1 MPQIFTMKEVFIVA
15 AKRTPIGSFLGS
27 LSQIPAPVLGG
38 YAVKAALQQANLA
51 PEHVQ
56 ELLFGNVVSANLGQA
71 PASQVAYYGGL
82 PVHVPCTHI
91 NKVCASGMKSIM
103 LGAQSIMLGHQDIIM
118 TGGMENMS
126 LTPHYLP
133 NARTS
138 MKYGNIQI
146 LDGINRDGL
155 QDPFDSSL
163 MGICGEMC
171 AAEYKI
177 TREEN
182 DQYAIQ
188 SYRRAIEATQK
199 GYFKNEI
206 APVPIQTKSGEVLFE
221 KDEEIEKVKFDK
233 IPTIKPAFQK
243 DGTITAANSSKLSD
257 GASAVLL
264 ASGEAV
270 KKHGLKPLA
279 KILSFA
285 DAAVESK
292 WFSIAPS
299 KAMPKALQ
307 LAGLEMKDMDAVE
320 INEAFATVVLVNQR
334 LMNIPNEKINILG
347 GAISLGHPIGSSGA
361 RIMATLIS
369 ALEVVNGK
377 YGIIGICNGG
387 GGASAVVIE
396 RIK

>member
-1 MPQIFTMKEVFIVA
+1 MKEVYIVA

-38 YAVKAALQQANLA
+38 YAVKAALEQAHLA

-82 PVHVPCTHI
+82 PDTVPCTHI
-91 NKVCASGMKSIM
+91 NKVCASGMKAIM
-103 LGAQSIMLGHQDIIM
+103 FGAQSIMLGYNDIVM

-126 LTPHYLP
+126 MIPHYLP
-133 NARTS
+133 NGRTG
-138 MKYGNIQI
+138 MKYGNINL

-163 MGICGEMC
+163 MGVCGELC

-177 TREEN
+177 SREEN

-188 SYRRAIEATQK
+188 SYKRAIEATEK
-199 GYFKNEI
+199 GYFKNEM
-206 APVPIQTKSGEVLFE
+206 APITISGKSGEVIID
-221 KDEEIEKVKFDK
+221 KDEEIKNVKFEK
-233 IPTIKPAFQK
+233 IPTLKPVFQK
-243 DGTITAANSSKLSD
+243 DGTITAANASKLSD

-264 ASGEAV
+264 ASGDAV
-270 KKHGLKPLA
+270 KKHNLKPLA
-279 KILSFA
+279 KIIGFA
-285 DAAVESK
+285 DAALESK

-307 LAGLEMKDMDAVE
+307 MAGLSMNDMDAVE
-320 INEAFATVVLVNQR
+320 INEAFATVVLVNQK
-334 LMNIPNEKINILG
+334 LMNIPNEKLNILG
-347 GAISLGHPIGSSGA
+347 GSISLGHPLGSSGS
-361 RIMATLIS
+361 RIMATLLS
-369 ALEVVNGK
+369 ALELVNGK

>member
-1 MPQIFTMKEVFIVA
+1 MKEVYIVA

-38 YAVKAALQQANLA
+38 YAVKAALEQAHLA
-51 PEHVQ
+51 PEYVQ

-82 PVHVPCTHI
+82 PDTVPCTHI
-91 NKVCASGMKSIM
+91 NKVCASGMKAIM
-103 LGAQSIMLGHQDIIM
+103 IGAQSIMLGHNDIVM

-133 NARTS
+133 NGRTG
-138 MKYGNIQI
+138 MKYGNINL

-155 QDPFDSSL
+155 QDPFDNSL
-163 MGICGEMC
+163 MGICGELC
-171 AAEYKI
+171 ASEYKI
-177 TREEN
+177 SREDN
-182 DQYAIQ
+182 DNYAIQ
-188 SYRRAIEATQK
+188 SYKRAIEATQK
-199 GYFKNEI
+199 GYFKNEM
-206 APVPIQTKSGEVLFE
+206 APITITGKTGEVIID
-221 KDEEIEKVKFDK
+221 KDEEVDRVKFDK
-233 IPTIKPAFQK
+233 IPSLKPAFQK
-243 DGTITAANSSKLSD
+243 DGTITAANASKLSD

-264 ASGEAV
+264 ASGDAV

-279 KILSFA
+279 KIISFA
-285 DAAVESK
+285 DAALESK

-307 LAGLEMKDMDAVE
+307 LAGLSMKDMDAVE
-320 INEAFATVVLVNQR
+320 INEAFATVVLVNQK
-334 LMNIPNEKINILG
+334 LMDIPNEKLNILG
-347 GAISLGHPIGSSGA
+347 GAISLGHPLGSSGS
-361 RIMATLIS
+361 RIMATLLS

-377 YGIIGICNGG
+377 YGMIGICNGG

-396 RIK
+396 RLK

>member
-1 MPQIFTMKEVFIVA
+1 MKEVYIVA

-38 YAVKAALQQANLA
+38 YAVKAALEQAHLA

-56 ELLFGNVVSANLGQA
+56 ELLFGNVVSSNLGQA

-82 PVHVPCTHI
+82 PDTVPCTHI
-91 NKVCASGMKSIM
+91 NKVCASGMKAIM
-103 LGAQSIMLGHQDIIM
+103 FGAQSIMLGHNDIVM

-126 LTPHYLP
+126 LIPHYLP
-133 NARTS
+133 NGRTG
-138 MKYGNIQI
+138 MKYGNINL

-155 QDPFDSSL
+155 QDPFDNSL
-163 MGICGEMC
+163 MGICGELC
-171 AAEYKI
+171 ASEYKI

-182 DQYAIQ
+182 DNYAIQ
-188 SYRRAIEATQK
+188 SYKRAIEATQK
-199 GYFKNEI
+199 GYFKNEM
-206 APVPIQTKSGEVLFE
+206 APITISGKSGDIIID
-221 KDEEIEKVKFDK
+221 KDEEIDKVKFDK
-233 IPTIKPAFQK
+233 IPTLKPAFQK
-243 DGTITAANSSKLSD
+243 EGTITAANSSKLSD
-257 GASAVLL
+257 GASAILL
-264 ASGEAV
+264 ASGDAV

-279 KILSFA
+279 KIIGFA
-285 DAAVESK
+285 DAATESK

-307 LAGLEMKDMDAVE
+307 MAGLSMNDMDAVE
-320 INEAFATVVLVNQR
+320 INEAFATVVLVNQK
-334 LMNIPNEKINILG
+334 LMNIPNEKINLLG
-347 GAISLGHPIGSSGA
+347 GSISLGHPLGSSGS

>member
-1 MPQIFTMKEVFIVA
+1 MKEVYIVA

-38 YAVKAALQQANLA
+38 YAVKAALEQANLA

-56 ELLFGNVVSANLGQA
+56 ELLFGNVVNANLGQA

-82 PVHVPCTHI
+82 LNTVPCTHI
-91 NKVCASGMKSIM
+91 NKVCASGMKAIM
-103 LGAQSIMLGHQDIIM
+103 LGAQTIMLGHNDIIM
-118 TGGMENMS
+118 AGGMENMS
-126 LTPHYLP
+126 LIPHYLP
-133 NARTS
+133 NGRLG
-138 MKYGNIQI
+138 MKYGNINL

-155 QDPFDSSL
+155 QDPFDNSL
-163 MGICGEMC
+163 MGICGELC
-171 AAEYKI
+171 ASEYKI
-177 TREEN
+177 SREDN
-182 DQYAIQ
+182 DNYAIQ
-188 SYRRAIEATQK
+188 SYKRAIEATQK
-199 GYFKNEI
+199 GYFNNEM
-206 APVPIQTKSGEVLFE
+206 APIKISGKSGEIIID
-221 KDEEIEKVKFDK
+221 KDEEVNNVKFEK
-233 IPTIKPAFQK
+233 IPTLKPAFQK
-243 DGTITAANSSKLSD
+243 DGTITAANASKLSD

-279 KILSFA
+279 KIMGFA
-285 DAAVESK
+285 DAALESK

-307 LAGLEMKDMDAVE
+307 IAGLTMNDMDAVE
-320 INEAFATVVLVNQR
+320 INEAFATVVLVNQK
-334 LMNIPNEKINILG
+334 LMNIPNEKLNILG
-347 GAISLGHPIGSSGA
+347 GAISLGHPLGSSGA

-377 YGIIGICNGG
+377 YGMIGICNGG

>member
-1 MPQIFTMKEVFIVA
+1 MKEVYIVA

-38 YAVKAALQQANLA
+38 YAVKAALEQANLA

-82 PVHVPCTHI
+82 LDTVPCTHI

-103 LGAQSIMLGHQDIIM
+103 LGAQSIMLGHNDIVM
-118 TGGMENMS
+118 AGGMENMS
-126 LTPHYLP
+126 LIPHYLP
-133 NARTS
+133 NGRLG
-138 MKYGNIQI
+138 MKYGNLNL

-155 QDPFDSSL
+155 QDPFDNSL
-163 MGICGEMC
+163 MGICGELC
-171 AAEYKI
+171 ASEYKI
-177 TREEN
+177 SREDN
-182 DQYAIQ
+182 DNYAIQ
-188 SYRRAIEATQK
+188 SYKRAIEATQK
-199 GYFKNEI
+199 GYFKNEM
-206 APVPIQTKSGEVLFE
+206 APVKINGKSGEIILD
-221 KDEEIEKVKFDK
+221 KDEEINNVKFEK
-233 IPTIKPAFQK
+233 IPNLKPAFQK
-243 DGTITAANSSKLSD
+243 DGTITAANASKLSD

-270 KKHGLKPLA
+270 KKHSLKPLA
-279 KILSFA
+279 KIIAFA
-285 DAAVESK
+285 DAALESK

-307 LAGLEMKDMDAVE
+307 IAGLTMNDMDAVE
-320 INEAFATVVLVNQR
+320 INEAFATVVIANQK
-334 LMNIPNEKINILG
+334 LMNIPNEKLNILG
-347 GAISLGHPIGSSGA
+347 GAISLGHPLGSSGA

-377 YGIIGICNGG
+377 YGMIGICNGG